1 MSETSIGA
9 ARIDIVVNADKA
21 EAQVKALAQDLTNT
35 AKAADGSANTISAAS
50 RRQIAA
56 LERQIATFGK
66 SREEIIRWRIE
77 QQTSGKVAEELKRK
91 LEAQVAAVRAA
102 STHFNQ
108 YGKSAKEVQLALRGV
123 PAQLTDIFVSLQGG
137 QNPLTVLLQQGGQL
151 RDMFGGAAPAAQAL
165 GRSLLGLVNPAT
177 VAAAALTG
185 IYLAYEGGASEAR
198 AFEQALI
205 GTSRA
210 IGVTVGDLQ
219 DMARA
224 LGANMS
230 GTHAAAEALA
240 EVAASGR
247 FAGDQIAVVARAAL
261 AMEKATGQA
270 VGETIKQFVRLGE
283 EPVQAALKLN
293 EQTHFL
299 TLEVYEQI
307 KALEQQGRTLDAQN
321 VVMEAAAR
329 AAERMASDTKQ
340 NLGLLETAWHDVKAA
355 AAAYLNILLE
365 IGRAPSPNEQIG
377 EIQQQ
382 IGALQDRLAGRAPFS
397 FAHLNDEQ
405 VRQRIAQLRQQQTK
419 LIREQTQAIKEA
431 EKQAA
436 QARAVEDKA
445 AADAEVARFASN
457 QEKLAAEKIRI
468 QGVYAQRIANARKA
482 GDEKLVRDLQEAQR
496 KVEAGLEAQY
506 REREKKP
513 RAVSDRDSGA
523 SLLAQLRQRAAAM
536 ELELQTGERLN
547 AAQQAR
553 IQLDALEAQSK
564 GKLTAENKKLIEAEI
579 ERLEGLEELKDLEE
593 VYQLVVD
600 EAAKSLKASEEA
612 KQRYH
617 ETAQRVID
625 DLQFEN
631 ELMGKSALEQAKM
644 IALRQAGVTATSE
657 YGQQI
662 EKLIEQHAKLAE
674 QQALLD
680 DVKLATEDMFASFI
694 DGSKSAS
701 EAFEDFAKDLQRI
714 AARLLAQKA
723 VEWLFGAFLGGGAGG
738 MSMGGVGTAGGGNP
752 FGGIWAS
759 GYSTGGYTGPGGKYE
774 PAGIVHKGEVVWS
787 QDDVRRAGGVAV
799 VEAMR
804 RGLRGYAEG
813 GVAAAPYVPLQP
825 VRAAADAPK
834 VTVVVENHGGG
845 ETRTE
850 ETTGP
855 DGERMIRVIVNAAVS
870 EVDKRIGSM
879 GSTGRAIQQRFGLNP
894 AGVSRG

>member
-1 MSETSIGA
+1 MTEQSIGT
-9 ARIDIVVNADKA
+9 ARIDIVVNAEKA
-21 EAQVKALAQDLTNT
+21 EAQVRSVAAELANT
-35 AKAADGSANTISAAS
+35 GKAADGAANTMTQAS
-50 RRQIAA
+50 RKQIAA
-56 LERQIATFGK
+56 LERQIATLGM
-66 SREEIIRWRIE
+66 SREEVIRWRIE

-91 LEAQVAAVRAA
+91 LEAQVNTLRAQAA
-102 STHFNQ
+102 HFNQ
-108 YGKSAKEVQLALRGV
+108 YGKSAKEMQLALRGV
-123 PAQLTDIFVSLQGG
+123 PAQITDIFTSLQGG
-137 QNPLTVLLQQGGQL
+137 ANPLTVLLQQGGQL
-151 RDMFGGAAPAAQAL
+151 RDMFGGITPAAQAL
-165 GRSLLGLVNPAT
+165 GRSLVGLVNPAT

-185 IYLAYEGGASEAR
+185 LYLAYEGGASEAR
-198 AFEQALI
+198 GFEQALI
-205 GTSRA
+205 NTNRA

-219 DMARA
+219 DMAREI
-224 LGANMS
+224 GAS
-230 GTHAAAEALA
+230 VGSVHSAAKALA

-247 FAGDQIAVVARAAL
+247 FTGEQIGLVARAAL

-270 VGETIKQFVRLGE
+270 VGETIKQFIRLGE
-283 EPVQAALKLN
+283 EPTQAALKLN
-293 EQTHFL
+293 ESTRFL

-307 KALEQQGRTLDAQN
+307 KALEQQGRTLEAGNLAMDA
-321 VVMEAAAR
+321 ATR
-329 AAERMASDTKQ
+329 AAERMASDTRE
-340 NLGLLETAWHDVKAA
+340 NLGLLESAWAAVVGKAKE
-355 AAAYLNILLE
+355 YRDMVLDIGRVTREKLNESLLE
-365 IGRAPSPNEQIG
+365 VQEEIARRA
-377 EIQQQ
+377 
-382 IGALQDRLAGRAPFS
+382 RLASGKGS
-397 FAHLNDEQ
+397 VSDWIESQLSGFANDTEASLR
-405 VRQRIAQLRQQQTK
+405 VREEIILRQ
-419 LIREQTQAIKEA
+419 IRRMDQATREA
-431 EKQAA
+431 TRKAA
-436 QARAVEDKA
+436 QAQAVEDKA

-457 QEKLAAEKIRI
+457 QERLAYEKIRI
-468 QGVYAQRIANARKA
+468 QGIYAQRIANARKA
-482 GDEKLVRDLQEAQR
+482 GDEALVRQLQEAEK
-496 KVEAGLEAQY
+496 KVIAGLEAQY

-523 SLLAQLRQRAAAM
+523 ALLSQLRQRTAAM
-536 ELELQTGERLN
+536 EVELQAGGRLTE
-547 AAQQAR
+547 AQRAR
-553 IQLDALEAQSK
+553 IQLDALEAESK

-579 ERLEGLEELKDLEE
+579 ARLGKLEEMREAQEKAKKAKEELE
-593 VYQLVVD
+593 
-600 EAAKSLKASEEA
+600 KAQ
-612 KQRYH
+612 QRQR

-662 EKLIEQHAKLAE
+662 QKLVEQQAKLAE
-674 QQALLD
+674 QRALLD
-680 DVKLATEDMFASFI
+680 DVKFAAEDMFASFI

-714 AARLLAQKA
+714 AAQLLAKKA
-723 VEWLFGAFLGGGAGG
+723 VEWLFNAFLGAGG
-738 MSMGGVGTAGGGNP
+738 GNGMPNGGVGTAGGGNP
-752 FGGIWAS
+752 FGWAYD
-759 GYSTGGYTGPGGKYE
+759 YSTGGYTGPGGKYE

-813 GVAAAPYVPLQP
+813 GPVSPQYVPLQP
-825 VRAAADAPK
+825 MRTRDDAPK

-870 EVDKRIGSM
+870 EVDKRIGTM